1 MKKLIFGLFLST
13 CLFTSIQAQ
22 VKIGENPENLHFNSV
37 LELESTSKALVITRM
52 STLQMNAI
60 TPLNGAV
67 IYNTDTRCL
76 HYYNDSEWV
85 NLCEAENA
93 GNINLVDNG
102 DDTYTFTNAAGDDIT
117 FETPAFTSNHT
128 GSFGATFSSGIKITD
143 DGNTVNIEVDQI
155 HGNSILNKT
164 IDRSKI
170 ANDAIGVDELGDTS
184 VNTNNLI
191 DESVTPVKIEPSA
204 TPNQVLKTNSTGTN
218 VEWGTLDATNIA
230 GQDLTTDD
238 ASITFTGTPTGSL
251 LETVGISVADGGIT
265 DAKLAPDAVT
275 TAKIV
280 DANVTTV
287 KIVDDAI
294 DNTKVADDAVQTEN
308 ILDGTITTLD
318 IADDAITAIK
328 MNADVAGS
336 GLTKNATTGALD
348 VDVAALTGDGNITST
363 DLNIT
368 GGANAALNDVTLEI
382 NPSAV
387 GANELAD
394 GAVTTTKIVDAN
406 VTTVKIAD
414 DAIENTKLAD
424 DAVQTENILDGTI
437 TTLDIADDA
446 ITIDKI
452 GSAGAVDANK
462 ILGTSAAGDP
472 EWQNASEVAASLGED
487 VISSNGSISG
497 VTANAALAT
506 MDLEVN
512 VDNTTI
518 EVDATNG
525 LQIIAGSI
533 DNTKLAN
540 DAVTGDKI
548 LDASIESNDIA
559 DKNITLTK
567 LADGTAVGQLMQWD
581 GTNWVLVD
589 AATLTT
595 AEADGIIGNEVTGPT
610 DGTLAV
616 SGAGTVADPL
626 TLDVSAGGIN
636 TAELADNAVTTVKIA
651 DTNITRDK
659 IANAAI
665 DDNKLDKANISLSG
679 FALPTGDLSMGSQK
693 LINVLDP
700 TDAQDAATKVY
711 VDDAIATAGTAAA
724 TALAA
729 KEDLTNKSDATDLG
743 ATSPSSTLYPTQ
755 NAVKTYVDT
764 EVAAL
769 GNLETRDMTQT
780 ASTRTY
786 NLNGNDLFFSG
797 PGSMVIGTNAPGTNK
812 LRVDGV
818 IRATGYQAP
827 NNGSTATPAYRFSDD
842 LNTGISNP
850 AADEIGFSVGAV
862 EALNID
868 ETSGSTTV
876 TIREKLKLDGTIED
890 INNSVGTTGQV
901 LTSTGTGTEWK
912 NPATFV
918 MGKANG
924 ANAIKVNGATVG
936 GGGGI
941 NTVTFDSAMPD
952 NNYIV
957 NLTVV
962 GNNRIYITAQTING
976 FTVEIKDTTDA
987 LVVSQWFFTVTDF

>member
-76 HYYNDSEWV
+76 HYYNDTEWI

-102 DDTYTFTNAAGDDIT
+102 DNTYTFTNAAGNDIT

-128 GSFGATFSSGIKITD
+128 GSGGVGFSSGIKITD

-155 HGNSILNKT
+155 HGDSILNET
-164 IDRSKI
+164 IGRTKI
-170 ANDAIGVDELGDTS
+170 ADDAIGVDELGDTS

-191 DESVTPVKIEPSA
+191 DESVTPVKIQPSA
-204 TPNQVLKTNSTGTN
+204 TPNQVLKTNATGTN

-230 GQDLTTDD
+230 GQDLTVD
-238 ASITFTGTPTGSL
+238 ASLEFTGSTTGVGAL

-265 DAKLAPDAVT
+265 NAKLATDAVT
-275 TAKIV
+275 TDKI
-280 DANVTTV
+280 
-287 KIVDDAI
+287 
-294 DNTKVADDAVQTEN
+294 ADETILSED
-308 ILDGTITTLD
+308 ILDGTIATQD
-318 IADDAITAIK
+318 IADNAITAVKI
-328 MNADVAGS
+328 NADVAGS

-363 DLNIT
+363 DLNVT
-368 GGANAALNDVTLEI
+368 GGANAALNNVTLEI

-394 GAVTTTKIVDAN
+394 DAVTTVKIVDAN

-414 DAIENTKLAD
+414 DAIDNTKVAD

-437 TTLDIADDA
+437 ATLDIADDA
-446 ITIDKI
+446 VTADKI
-452 GSAGAVDANK
+452 GSTGAADANK

-472 EWQNASEVAASLGED
+472 EWQNASQIAASLGED
-487 VISSNGSISG
+487 VTSSNGSISG
-497 VTANAALAT
+497 VAANAALAA

-512 VDNTTI
+512 VDDTTI

-525 LQIIAGSI
+525 LQIVAGSI

-540 DAVTGDKI
+540 DAVTGAKI

-567 LADGTAVGQLMQWD
+567 LADGTTLGQLMQWD

-589 AATLTT
+589 AAALTT

-616 SGAGTVADPL
+616 SGTGTVADPL
-626 TLDVSAGGIN
+626 TLDVSADGID

-651 DTNITRDK
+651 DTNVTRDK

-679 FALPTGDLSMGSQK
+679 FAVPTGDLSIGSQK
-693 LINVLDP
+693 LTNVSDP
-700 TDAQDAATKVY
+700 TDAQDAATKFY
-711 VDDAIATAGTAAA
+711 VDTEISDAAAAGA
-724 TALAA
+724 TALAL
-729 KEDLTNKSDATDLG
+729 KEDTANKSPNVNLGTSDDAF
-743 ATSPSSTLYPTQ
+743 PTQ

-764 EVAAL
+764 EVSAL
-769 GNLETRDMTQT
+769 GNLETRNLSQT
-780 ASTRTY
+780 DALRTY
-786 NLNGNDLFFSG
+786 NLNGNNLAFIGSG
-797 PGSMVIGTNAPGTNK
+797 NVGIGNGANPPAQKLHVAGAIRSQGYRNSDGNAGEP
-812 LRVDGV
+812 
-818 IRATGYQAP
+818 
-827 NNGSTATPAYRFSDD
+827 SYRFNDD
-842 LNTGISNP
+842 TDTGMYSP
-850 AADEIGFSVGAV
+850 AADEIGFSVGGTQ
-862 EALNID
+862 ALNIK
-868 ETSGSTTV
+868 ETSSNTTV
-876 TIREKLKLDGTIED
+876 TVREKLKLEGTIED
-890 INNSVGTTGQV
+890 INNSVGTAGQV
-901 LTSTGTGTEWK
+901 LTSTATGTEWK
-912 NPATFV
+912 NPATIV

-924 ANAIKVNGATVG
+924 ANAIKVNGATVSG
-936 GGGGI
+936 GSGTNI
-941 NTVTFDSAMPD
+941 VTFNSAMPD
-952 NNYIV
+952 SNYIV

-976 FTVEIKDTTDA
+976 FTVEIKDNTDTS
-987 LVVSQWFFTVTDF
+987 VVSEWFFTVSDF

>member
-76 HYYNDSEWV
+76 HYYNDTEWI

-102 DDTYTFTNAAGDDIT
+102 DNTYTFTNAAGNDIT

-128 GSFGATFSSGIKITD
+128 GSGGVGFSSGIKITD

-164 IDRSKI
+164 IGRTKI
-170 ANDAIGVDELGDTS
+170 ADDAIGVDELGDTS

-191 DESVTPVKIEPSA
+191 DESVTPVKIQPSA
-204 TPNQVLKTNSTGTN
+204 TPNQVLKTNATGTN

-230 GQDLTTDD
+230 GQDLTVD
-238 ASITFTGTPTGSL
+238 ASLEFTGSTTGVGAL

-265 DAKLAPDAVT
+265 NAKLAPDAIT
-275 TAKIV
+275 TTKIV

-287 KIVDDAI
+287 KIADDAI
-294 DNTKVADDAVQTEN
+294 VNTKVADDAVQTEN

-328 MNADVAGS
+328 INADVAGS

-363 DLNIT
+363 DLSIT
-368 GGANAALNDVTLEI
+368 GGTNAALNDVTLEI

-446 ITIDKI
+446 ITADKI
-452 GSAGAVDANK
+452 GSAGAADANK
-462 ILGTSAAGDP
+462 ILGTSAVGDP

-540 DAVTGDKI
+540 DAVTGAKI

-616 SGAGTVADPL
+616 SGTGTVADPL
-626 TLDVSAGGIN
+626 TLDVSADGID
-636 TAELADNAVTTVKIA
+636 TAELADNAVTTIKITDANVTTVKIQDNA
-651 DTNITRDK
+651 ITSAK
-659 IANAAI
+659 I
-665 DDNKLDKANISLSG
+665 L
-679 FALPTGDLSMGSQK
+679 
-693 LINVLDP
+693 
-700 TDAQDAATKVY
+700 
-711 VDDAIATAGTAAA
+711 DDAITAVKINADVAGSG
-724 TALAA
+724 L
-729 KEDLTNKSDATDLG
+729 
-743 ATSPSSTLYPTQ
+743 TQ
-755 NAVKTYVDT
+755 NST
-764 EVAAL
+764 
-769 GNLETRDMTQT
+769 GNLDV
-780 ASTRTY
+780 
-786 NLNGNDLFFSG
+786 
-797 PGSMVIGTNAPGTNK
+797 MV
-812 LRVDGV
+812 
-818 IRATGYQAP
+818 
-827 NNGSTATPAYRFSDD
+827 DD
-842 LNTGISNP
+842 T
-850 AADEIGFSVGAV
+850 
-862 EALNID
+862 
-868 ETSGSTTV
+868 
-876 TIREKLKLDGTIED
+876 TIEVNG
-890 INNSVGTTGQV
+890 INELQIKNNSIT
-901 LTSTGTGTEWK
+901 
-912 NPATFV
+912 
-918 MGKANG
+918 ANML
-924 ANAIKVNGATVG
+924 VNGAVVG
-936 GGGGI
+936 GASGNIFTNSITQGDIASNAIGSGELQSDSVGESELKDDAVESPKI
-941 NTVTFDSAMPD
+941 LNETILSEDIKDGEIKTSDIADSNVTTLKIQPSTQNGDVLTTISGVTQWKAPAVVAMGKVLAAGSGNNNGATTTRNSLGNYTVTFTSTMPD
-952 NNYIV
+952 ADYIIQ
-957 NLTVV
+957 LTLLNAGANVSIEV
-962 GNNRIYITAQTING
+962 GNQTING
-976 FTVEIKDTTDA
+976 FEVLISQM
-987 LVVSQWFFTVTDF
+987 VVTSTADSSSPPTINSTISSNPIDSNWFFTVTDF